1 MGGPFGGSIADPM
14 RRFVLLL
21 ALIPAMSA
29 LAANPKA
36 TALAKD
42 ADRLYK
48 DNRYKD
54 AAETLKQAYDAEP
67 TALYL
72 YNIARAYDQAAELE
86 LSLEYY
92 RKYVGLPSDETQP
105 DLVKKANLAMDRL
118 RTLVARGEAD
128 KKLRDAEKQRLEDD
142 ARKAEA
148 RADAEAA
155 EARKQ
160 RREFEAKEKARRE
173 ETEKRVNGRK
183 LAAYVTGGV
192 AVAGLG
198 LALGFGLAANGNK
211 DAFRKAETLADKQQL
226 EAATRTTAAVSDIS
240 LLVGVA
246 AAVATVVIYPK
257 GPDEPD
263 KAVSVAFV
271 PMVGGGAMANV
282 GVTF

>member
-1 MGGPFGGSIADPM
+1 MRFGLLIA
-14 RRFVLLL
+14 LSCAL
-21 ALIPAMSA
+21 AAH
-29 LAANPKA
+29 AANPKA
-36 TALAKD
+36 TQLAKE

-48 DNRYKD
+48 DNKYKE

-92 RKYVGLPSDETQP
+92 RKYTSQPSDDTQP

-128 KKLRDAEKQRLEDD
+128 KKVNDAEKKRLEED
-142 ARKAEA
+142 AKKAEA
-148 RADAEAA
+148 RAEAEAS

-173 ETEKRVNGRK
+173 AENQRINGRK
-183 LAAYVTGGV
+183 LIAYVTGGV
-192 AVAGLG
+192 GIAGLG
-198 LALGFGLAANGNK
+198 SALTFGLIANTNK
-211 DAFRKAETLADKQQL
+211 EAFRKAETLQDKKRL
-226 EAATRTTAAVSDIS
+226 EAETRGTAAVADIT

-246 AAVATVVIYPK
+246 AAVATVIIYPK
-257 GPDEPD
+257 DGEPD
-263 KAVSVAFV
+263 KAVNVVLV
-271 PMVGGGAMANV
+271 PMAGGGAMA
-282 GVTF
+282 GIGGTF